1 MNNLDD
7 MLPACHDCS
16 YCEVCE
22 PPYSCAATKE
32 LIMES
37 KGVTNYDFL
46 RTLKPEEFAH
56 LFVRLRFDAAEEQD
70 WLEWMN
76 MPCKKDE
83 WEQILK

>member
-1 MNNLDD
+1 
-7 MLPACHDCS
+7 
-16 YCEVCE
+16 
-22 PPYSCAATKE
+22 
-32 LIMES
+32 MES